1 MGTQDA
7 GAEDILSDTVHT
19 GTQRGRRQDTVSEP
33 TYYTRRE
40 LYAPNSPEEGGAE
53 YPPREPPNAITPPGG
68 GGIGEKVIAIQIKQG
83 QKAP

>member
-19 GTQRGRRQDTVSEP
+19 GTQRGRRQNTASWP

-40 LYAPNSPEEGGAE
+40 LGAPNSPEEGGAA
-53 YPPREPPNAITPPGG
+53 YPPREPPNVSAPRAA
-68 GGIGEKVIAIQIKQG
+68 GGIGPETNI
-83 QKAP
+83 

>member
-53 YPPREPPNAITPPGG
+53 YPAREPPNARNHALR
-68 GGIGEKVIAIQIKQG
+68 EA
-83 QKAP
+83 